1 MLTKQ
6 IDCNAEL
13 MKALEKRGMRDD
25 NDRFT
30 FSNPADRD
38 EYRRLRAERKALL
51 EQTRP
56 RMDFHHA

>member
-30 FSNPADRD
+30 FSKPADHD

-56 RMDFHHA
+56 RMD